1 MVSMSRLDSWS
12 KQSVPDDSCA
22 EWSGQPYP
30 GRRRA
35 DSLLER
41 MVATRGLQRG
51 VTRARCFRSST
62 GTRFAVW
69 PHTGVSGSVAAIGA
83 RASRQNERVIEGFEI
98 GHHTADSDG
107 WLTGTTVVVAREGAV
122 GGVDV
127 RGGGPGTR
135 ETDLLQ
141 PMTLVERV
149 HAVVI
154 GFPAGLEPHQVV
166 PIVPAAVLFDL
177 GRGGVFGNRPTS
189 DFGELALA
197 AASDQPATGCVGA
210 GTGAVCGG
218 IKAGFGYAE
227 KQLATGVS
235 VAAGVV
241 VNAVGSAVDA
251 TTGRLWADHMQSLAT
266 PTQTDREALADAY
279 AETPAPLATTIG
291 VVLTDAILSKAQ
303 ASKLA
308 AVAHDGMA
316 RAIRP
321 IHSMVDGDTVFCLAS
336 DRRPVAEDPM
346 RALFA
351 FNTLLAAAAD
361 VFTDACL
368 DAMLAATSRG
378 SWKSYSDLAPS
389 VLGVK

>member
-1 MVSMSRLDSWS
+1 
-12 KQSVPDDSCA
+12 
-22 EWSGQPYP
+22 
-30 GRRRA
+30 
-35 DSLLER
+35 
-41 MVATRGLQRG
+41 
-51 VTRARCFRSST
+51 VTLT
-62 GTRFAVW
+62 
-69 PHTGVSGSVAAIGA
+69 
-83 RASRQNERVIEGFEI
+83 SRQNEQVIEGFEI
-98 GHHTADSDG
+98 GHHTADGDG
-107 WLTGTTVVVAREGAV
+107 WLTGTTVVVARDGAI

-141 PMTLVERV
+141 PTTLVERV
-149 HAVVI
+149 HAVVLTGGSAYGLAAASGVMEGLEAAGI

-197 AASDQPATGCVGA
+197 AATSDQPATGTVGA

-218 IKAGFGYAE
+218 LKAGFGYAE
-227 KQLATGVS
+227 KQLASGVS
-235 VAAGVV
+235 VAACVV
-241 VNAVGSAVDA
+241 VNAVGSAVDP
-251 TTGRLWADHMQSLAT
+251 TTGRLWADHMQSLAA
-266 PTQTDREALADAY
+266 PTRLEREALATAY
-279 AETPAPLATTIG
+279 AQAQVALATTIG

-321 IHSMVDGDTVFCLAS
+321 IHSMVDGDTVFSLAS
-336 DRRPVAEDPM
+336 DRRPIAEDPT
-346 RALFA
+346 RSLFA

-368 DAMLAATSRG
+368 DAMLSATGRG
-378 SWKSYSDLAPS
+378 SWKSYVDLAPS
-389 VLGVK
+389 VR

>member
-1 MVSMSRLDSWS
+1 M
-12 KQSVPDDSCA
+12 
-22 EWSGQPYP
+22 
-30 GRRRA
+30 
-35 DSLLER
+35 
-41 MVATRGLQRG
+41 
-51 VTRARCFRSST
+51 
-62 GTRFAVW
+62 
-69 PHTGVSGSVAAIGA
+69 
-83 RASRQNERVIEGFEI
+83 IEGFEI

-107 WLTGTTVVVAREGAV
+107 WLTGTTVVLARDGAI

-141 PMTLVERV
+141 PTTLVEQV
-149 HAVVI
+149 HAVVLTGGSAYGLAAANGVMEGLEAAGI

-197 AASDQPATGCVGA
+197 AATGDRPATGSVGA

-218 IKAGFGYAE
+218 LKAGFGYAE
-227 KQLATGVS
+227 IQLASGIS

-241 VNAVGSAVDA
+241 VNAVGSAVDPA
-251 TTGRLWADHMQSLAT
+251 TGRLWADHIQSLAT
-266 PTQTDREALADAY
+266 PTQAEREALAAAY

-291 VVLTDAILSKAQ
+291 VVLSDAILSKAQ
-303 ASKLA
+303 ASRLA

-336 DRRPVAEDPM
+336 SRQPIAEEDPM
-346 RALFA
+346 RALVA
-351 FNTLLAAAAD
+351 FNALLAAAAD

-368 DAMLAATSRG
+368 DAMLAATSRR

-389 VLGVK
+389 VLG